1 MRKIIDLYKKGR
13 KPAFPSRQIQ
23 RGRSRTVSGLTE
35 DLFAK
40 FLSANLRG
48 QYKFLVDQPI
58 SLRKKTIY
66 PDILIIKKGEIVS
79 LLDLKMDL
87 GWKRTKFVDFCKQKD
102 KLMGNLKNSVVSYTD
117 HTNEVRKEL
126 KTSGKIYYQIVI
138 VSNRNISKEKWA
150 SNQAQITDLKSVNN
164 YVLTEDVHPN
174 YLSKNPS
181 KAFSDMK
188 INLGEFKKLL
198 KDIRRF

>member
-1 MRKIIDLYKKGR
+1 
-13 KPAFPSRQIQ
+13 
-23 RGRSRTVSGLTE
+23 
-35 DLFAK
+35 
-40 FLSANLRG
+40 
-48 QYKFLVDQPI
+48 
-58 SLRKKTIY
+58 
-66 PDILIIKKGEIVS
+66 
-79 LLDLKMDL
+79 
-87 GWKRTKFVDFCKQKD
+87 VDFCKQKD